1 MTKPESI
8 TIKNEKGRLS
18 QEEIKR
24 MLRPSS
30 LPPLMEL
37 NTKHKRIRSQ
47 DCDGGKISKDDKK
60 TSALSSKEKLTEA
73 QSVVNPIASKA
84 PATYDWQS

>member
-1 MTKPESI
+1 MYP
-8 TIKNEKGRLS
+8 LS
-18 QEEIKR
+18 G
-24 MLRPSS
+24 LSFVYS
-30 LPPLMEL
+30 LKTQM
-37 NTKHKRIRSQ
+37 NNQ